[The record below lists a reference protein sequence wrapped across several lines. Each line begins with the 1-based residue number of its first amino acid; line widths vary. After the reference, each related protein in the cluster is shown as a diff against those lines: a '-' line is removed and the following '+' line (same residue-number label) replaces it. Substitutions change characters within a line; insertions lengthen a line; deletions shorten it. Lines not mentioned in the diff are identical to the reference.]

1 MENKYNI
8 MITYG
13 GDGDFRF
20 TVKRIG
26 EITITKTKPVYIYN
40 VDANVI
46 NNLREL
52 RRLLLEITI
61 GAKPDGAFKVY
72 NFDDYAD
79 IRRPMTNKI
88 KESDALS
95 NSDISSI
102 LKGAKEPEIID
113 VLETVETDEIVEEPE
128 ETVEEIIEEPVV
140 EEPKEE
146 VKKPSTTKK
155 KSSKKKS
162 NKKK

>member
-1 MENKYNI
+1 M
-8 MITYG
+8 
-13 GDGDFRF
+13 RQ
-20 TVKRIG
+20 
-26 EITITKTKPVYIYN
+26 KPVYIYN

-52 RRLLLEITI
+52 RRLLLEVSI

-79 IRRPMTNKI
+79 VRKPITNRI
-88 KESDALS
+88 KESDVLS

-102 LKGAKEPEIID
+102 LKGAKEPEII
-113 VLETVETDEIVEEPE
+113 EEDKEVPTE
-128 ETVEEIIEEPVV
+128 EVKEEPV
-140 EEPKEE
+140 KEE

-155 KSSKKKS
+155 KSAKKKSSKKK
-162 NKKK
+162 